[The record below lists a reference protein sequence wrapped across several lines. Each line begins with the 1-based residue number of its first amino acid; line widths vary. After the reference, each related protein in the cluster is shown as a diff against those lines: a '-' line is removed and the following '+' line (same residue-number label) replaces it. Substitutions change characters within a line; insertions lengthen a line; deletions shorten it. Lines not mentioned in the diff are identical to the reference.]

1 MSIDLGRTKLL
12 LDVVHATAA
21 AGPGYNNLMGIAIA
35 ELKAMDDEAAEE
47 IAKVKAEH
55 ADKKAAA
62 EAAAK
67 AKAEVEKA
75 KADEAKGKDE
85 KTELILE
92 PASDVGRKI

>member
-21 AGPGYNNLMGIAIA
+21 AGPGYNNLMGIAVA
-35 ELKAMDDEAAEE
+35 ELKAMDDEAAKE
-47 IAKVKAEH
+47 IAKTKAE

-62 EAAAK
+62 EAEAK

-75 KADEAKGKDE
+75 KAEE
-85 KTELILE
+85 KTIAESSSTLV
-92 PASDVGRKI
+92 PAGDVGRKI

>member
-21 AGPGYNNLMGIAIA
+21 AGPGYNNLMGTAIA
-35 ELKAMDDEAAEE
+35 ELKAMDDEAAKE
-47 IAKVKAEH
+47 IAKVKAE